1 MPKLADLKEYAPLFT
16 LLSLL
21 WTMALTGWAKL
32 YTWREQRRR
41 EEKER
46 EDKQIAQVVHD
57 ELAKSGEERNKMLGT
72 IIDTTNGRYLALERK
87 LEIETAKSTNLAVK
101 LLEAQSETIVL
112 SQLLGIRRAK
122 RKKNNDSA

>member
-1 MPKLADLKEYAPLFT
+1 MPKLADLKEYAPLFS
-16 LLSLL
+16 LISLL

-32 YTWREQRRR
+32 YTWREKNRR

-46 EDKQIAQVVHD
+46 EDKKITQIVQE
-57 ELAKSGEERNKMLGT
+57 ELAKSNEEKKQMLGT
-72 IIDTTNGRYLALERK
+72 IIDSTNGKYLALEHK

-122 RKKNNDSA
+122 RKKHNDSA